1 MDSTRASSSWR
12 PGGRQRSTQGLSHLL
27 SWIEVI
33 FGDST
38 LEQPLMKHPEKKTH
52 EKHTANT

>member
-38 LEQPLMKHPEKKTH
+38 LEQPLMKHPEKK
-52 EKHTANT
+52 NT